1 MPTHAH
7 GTQTPHARTLHV
19 THPPHEGSSHAPQR
33 PAPCLA
39 QAGGF
44 TFAAEMDGCNQ
55 IKLLKAVAKVGAEN
69 NELSRVTLYEEWD
82 SVDSSLQCGVYRADQ
97 ELLERGLG
105 FDAGSGKLMALQV
118 HRTACAAHVQRMC
131 TACAPRVHRLCTA
144 YAPHVH
150 GVCTLDTRAAH
161 THTHTRHTPGVYPR
175 RTPTR
180 LACGRGGHMASH
192 SD

>member
-1 MPTHAH
+1 M
-7 GTQTPHARTLHV
+7 
-19 THPPHEGSSHAPQR
+19 GSSHAPQR

-118 HRTACAAHVQRMC
+118 HRTACAPHVHRVC
-131 TACAPRVHRLCTA
+131 TRACAPRVHRMC
-144 YAPHVH
+144 
-150 GVCTLDTRAAH
+150 TRACAH
-161 THTHTRHTPGVYPR
+161 LAHARHTHTRRTHGVYPR

-180 LACGRGGHMASH
+180 LGMWQGERAAVEGFSLLAEDYVPGAT
-192 SD
+192 

>member
-1 MPTHAH
+1 MHT
-7 GTQTPHARTLHV
+7 AR
-19 THPPHEGSSHAPQR
+19 THPPHVGSSHAPQR

-105 FDAGSGKLMALQV
+105 FDAGSGKLMALQMQL
-118 HRTACAAHVQRMC
+118 HLAKLKRAKPQAL
-131 TACAPRVHRLCTA
+131 RVISLKFQINF
-144 YAPHVH
+144 
-150 GVCTLDTRAAH
+150 
-161 THTHTRHTPGVYPR
+161 
-175 RTPTR
+175 
-180 LACGRGGHMASH
+180 
-192 SD
+192 

>member
-7 GTQTPHARTLHV
+7 CTQTPHAHCTHIPHV
-19 THPPHEGSSHAPQR
+19 GSSHAPQR

-118 HRTACAAHVQRMC
+118 HRTACA
-131 TACAPRVHRLCTA
+131 
-144 YAPHVH
+144 PHVH
-150 GVCTLDTRAAH
+150 TWHTRG
-161 THTHTRHTPGVYPR
+161 THTRRTPGVYPR
-175 RTPTR
+175 CTPTR
-180 LACGRGGHMASH
+180 LAMWQGERAAVEGFSLLAEDYVPGAT
-192 SD
+192 

>member
-1 MPTHAH
+1 
-7 GTQTPHARTLHV
+7 
-19 THPPHEGSSHAPQR
+19 
-33 PAPCLA
+33 
-39 QAGGF
+39 
-44 TFAAEMDGCNQ
+44 MDGCNQ

-118 HRTACAAHVQRMC
+118 HRTACAPHGTACAPHVHRMC
-131 TACAPRVHRLCTA
+131 TACAPHVHRMCTVCAPGRVHTW
-144 YAPHVH
+144 H
-150 GVCTLDTRAAH
+150 TRG
-161 THTHTRHTPGVYPR
+161 THTHTRRTPGVYPR

-180 LACGRGGHMASH
+180 LGMCTPTRLGMWQGERAAVEGFSLLAEDYVPGAT
-192 SD
+192 